1 MHNRKLPILTRK
13 LILAGFFYNPQGNHR
28 ISWRDARAPSAE
40 VYGLDYYARL
50 VREAEAAKLDFIF
63 VADHVGVWTEA
74 KSSLRHYA
82 NPRLEP
88 ITLLT
93 ALSALTQD
101 IGFVSTAS
109 SSYSEPYNLARQFA
123 SWDHISGGRAAINV
137 VTSAL
142 TSEAQNYGHADV
154 FRHADRYR
162 RADEFVRVLRDLWD
176 SWEDDALLFDRESGV
191 FADET
196 RVHELNHEGEFF
208 RVRGPLNVP
217 RPPQGQLPVFQAGSS
232 EDGKNFVASHVDV
245 QFVSLR
251 SIDEGL
257 AYRADINA
265 RLAAQ
270 GRGPESLKILHGI
283 QPVIAASREEAR
295 ETFAALQALQPDQL
309 SIDLLS
315 TWSGLD
321 LSGVDPHGP
330 LPELPAAEGYKGVQ
344 TTLERVR
351 HHAAQ
356 GLSVLEIARTMS
368 SGGEMHFIGG
378 SPEEIA
384 DEIEAWFTS
393 GAVDGFNLMFPLLPS
408 GWTDFTRLV
417 VPELQRRG
425 LFQTEYAPGTFRDR
439 LGLAPAENRFRAAKA
454 AR

>member
-1 MHNRKLPILTRK
+1 MSRRLL
-13 LILAGFFYNPQGNHR
+13 LAGFFYNPQGNHR
-28 ISWRDARAPSAE
+28 ISWRHADAPTAE

-50 VREAEAAKLDFIF
+50 AREAEAAKLDFIF
-63 VADHVGVWTEA
+63 VADHLAVWTEA

-82 NPRLEP
+82 NTRLEP
-88 ITLLT
+88 ITLLS
-93 ALSALTQD
+93 ALSALTQE
-101 IGFVSTAS
+101 IGLVSTAS

-137 VTSAL
+137 VTSAMA
-142 TSEAQNYGHADV
+142 SEAQNYGHADV

-176 SWEDDALLFDRESGV
+176 SWEDDALLFDHESGEI
-191 FADET
+191 AAPAK
-196 RVHELNHEGEFF
+196 VHELRHEGEFF

-217 RPPQGQLPVFQAGSS
+217 RPPQGHLPVFQAGSS
-232 EDGKNFVASHVDV
+232 EDGKNFVAEHVDV

-251 SIDEGL
+251 TIEEGL
-257 AYRADINA
+257 AYRADMDA
-265 RLAAQ
+265 RLSAR
-270 GRGPESLKILHGI
+270 GRRPESLKILHGI
-283 QPVIAASREEAR
+283 QPVVAASQDEAR
-295 ETFAALQALQPDQL
+295 EKFAALQALQPDRL

-321 LSGVDPHGP
+321 LNGVDPDGP

-351 HHAAQ
+351 HHAQ
-356 GLSVLEIARTMS
+356 KGLSVIEIARLMS
-368 SGGEMHFIGG
+368 AGGEMHFVGG
-378 SPEEIA
+378 TPGQIA

-393 GAVDGFNLMFPLLPS
+393 GAVDGFNLMFPHLPGDWS
-408 GWTDFTRLV
+408 DFTRLV

-425 LFQTEYAPGTFRDR
+425 LFQTEYGPGTFRDR
-439 LGLAPAENRFRAAKA
+439 LGLAPAENRFRAT